1 MVRCCRAFLAR
12 IGCYSYASSGA
23 LPRAAT
29 SRCYPVERVILGGDA
44 GRDSG
49 DVPVSAEQHELWT
62 RVGERDVL
70 LSVSRGEGRVQHGV
84 GGAALGTRGE
94 DGMRRVHAQPVPRGG
109 AERGDVAGDG
119 QHGDGDGVVRERSGC
134 GLCVCEAR

>member
-1 MVRCCRAFLAR
+1 M
-12 IGCYSYASSGA
+12 
-23 LPRAAT
+23 
-29 SRCYPVERVILGGDA
+29 ERLGVGGDA
-44 GRDSG
+44 GQNDG
-49 DVPVSAEQHELWT
+49 DVPVSAEQYELRA

-109 AERGDVAGDG
+109 AERGDVGGDG
-119 QHGDGDGVVRERSGC
+119 QHGDGVVRERSGR
-134 GLCVCEAR
+134 GLRMRLGR

>member
-1 MVRCCRAFLAR
+1 M
-12 IGCYSYASSGA
+12 
-23 LPRAAT
+23 
-29 SRCYPVERVILGGDA
+29 ERVILGGDA

-49 DVPVSAEQHELWT
+49 DVPVPPEQHELRA

-109 AERGDVAGDG
+109 AERGDVGGDG